1 MTDIENTQTDG
12 ATDTG
17 DAGDAGV
24 GGFGVVV
31 GGLGFLGGGVVDLV
45 GVVGGPFVTVDV
57 VDGGGV
63 TVAVVGVV
71 DAGDGVDGLLAELGV
86 AAAGLVGG
94 VVQAGGPVG
103 SAGELGARFEIPTVT
118 RTWDTA
124 DGGVGV
130 VLITAADRRNPD
142 TAPNTGAAAGGAV
155 GVGVV
160 DGGVAGVPGVTSSG
174 SGMGA
179 GLDKLV
185 NVALDVSVEL
195 GRTKVTLADV
205 LDYDVGSVV
214 ELDRAAGAPV
224 DVRVNNTLLAQ
235 GEVVLIDDE
244 YAVRITAIIDPHT
257 P

>member
-1 MTDIENTQTDG
+1 MTDIENTQTT
-12 ATDTG
+12 ADTG
-17 DAGDAGV
+17 TAGTDATGAGDV

-31 GGLGFLGGGVVDLV
+31 GGLGFVGGGVVDLV

-63 TVAVVGVV
+63 TVAVVGVA
-71 DAGDGVDGLLAELGV
+71 DTGDGVDQILDQVG
-86 AAAGLVGG
+86 AAAAVMAGG
-94 VVQAGGPVG
+94 TAQAGGPVG
-103 SAGELGARFEIPTVT
+103 SAGELGTRFEIPTVT
-118 RTWDTA
+118 RTWNT
-124 DGGVGV
+124 DGEGVGV
-130 VLITAADRRNPD
+130 VLITATDRRNTD
-142 TAPNTGAAAGGAV
+142 TDTTDTGAHSG
-155 GVGVV
+155 
-160 DGGVAGVPGVTSSG
+160 DSGVAGVPGVTSSG
-174 SGMGA
+174 SGVGA

>member
-12 ATDTG
+12 ATDTGDAG

-142 TAPNTGAAAGGAV
+142 TDPNTGAAAA
-155 GVGVV
+155 V